1 MKNFIFCISTAIM
14 LTGCV
19 FFAPSC
25 GGDINCNKDIGNT
38 TWYKKRASCI
48 YEQQTIAK
56 KLLKDKY
63 NQEIDNDIYSKCVK
77 DTNFNFQQN

>member
-1 MKNFIFCISTAIM
+1 MKNLIFYISTAIM

-19 FFAPSC
+19 FFDSSC
-25 GGDINCNKDIGNT
+25 GGDINCNKDISHT

-48 YEQQTIAK
+48 NEQQTIAK

-63 NQEIDNDIYSKCVK
+63 NQEIDSDIYSKCVK
-77 DTNFNFQQN
+77 DKNFKFHQN